1 MKIEIFSQSVKLPS
15 NKKFGLFFS
24 FIFFGVSI
32 YLNLNEKNILSYYLF
47 ITSLIFLILALFK
60 SSFLLPLNRIWM
72 FVGFFLGLLVS
83 PIVMGFIFFLIF
95 TPLGL
100 IMRIFGRDE
109 LKLKL
114 NSAPTYWKSRE
125 PKIITSESFKN
136 QF

>member
-32 YLNLNEKNILSYYLF
+32 YLNLNEQNILSYYLF

-72 FVGFFLGLLVS
+72 FVGFFLGLLVR